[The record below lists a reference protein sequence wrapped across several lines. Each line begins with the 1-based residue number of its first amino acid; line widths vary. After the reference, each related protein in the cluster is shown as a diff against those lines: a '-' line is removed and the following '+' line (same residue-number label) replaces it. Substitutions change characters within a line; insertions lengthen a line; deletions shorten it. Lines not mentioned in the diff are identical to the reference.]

1 MSWALSGHDAEEV
14 QQLRSALKQ
23 PGLLQAEVE
32 EQAYALVLQQLQ
44 DIQKCNKQ
52 MSASTIKHAAT
63 RTYKDKRRAHLIKA
77 LHITAVPQQQQ
88 QQQQQQH
95 LEGYM
100 TQTLQRELIDKAAS
114 LAADSA
120 AQQQEQQRLRA
131 VLDAYEQLRLVR
143 SQELAL
149 NTTAAE
155 EEVAL
160 VFDFLEKMA
169 CQMSEAESELTA
181 LLQELHAQTH
191 AAQDM
196 LATEQQRP

>member
-1 MSWALSGHDAEEV
+1 MTADLP
-14 QQLRSALKQ
+14 QLEGAASTRVAAQRLPHAHGSTVYYCSEQLCQHERIGLAFQLLVRDSACAA
-23 PGLLQAEVE
+23 PPLLQ
-32 EQAYALVLQQLQ
+32 
-44 DIQKCNKQ
+44 
-52 MSASTIKHAAT
+52 
-63 RTYKDKRRAHLIKA
+63 
-77 LHITAVPQQQQ
+77 
-88 QQQQQQH
+88 
-95 LEGYM
+95 
-100 TQTLQRELIDKAAS
+100 AAS